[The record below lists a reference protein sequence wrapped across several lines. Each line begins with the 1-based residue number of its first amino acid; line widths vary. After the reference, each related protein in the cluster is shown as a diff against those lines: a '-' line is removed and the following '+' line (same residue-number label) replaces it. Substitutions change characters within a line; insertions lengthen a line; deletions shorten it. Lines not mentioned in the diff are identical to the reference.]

1 MAQPMIS
8 NKAHWQLALD
18 DGIVEGIDDLRQ
30 AIMIILL
37 TRRGQDALRPDFGS
51 ELWRYIDYPID
62 RARPHLVRE
71 SVEAIRRF
79 EPRVRLTAVHVS
91 HDGARV
97 TIAITFTTP
106 DGARSS
112 MVIRP

>member
-1 MAQPMIS
+1 MIS
-8 NKAHWQLALD
+8 NKTHWQLALD
-18 DGIVEGIDDLRQ
+18 DGIVDGIEDLRQ

-71 SVEAIRRF
+71 SVEAIRRW
-79 EPRVRLTAVHVS
+79 EPRVRLTDVQVS
-91 HDGARV
+91 HDGAQV
-97 TIAITFTTP
+97 TISVTFTTP
-106 DGARSS
+106 DGASS
-112 MVIRP
+112 STVIRP

>member
-1 MAQPMIS
+1 MIS
-8 NKAHWQLALD
+8 NKAHWQMALD
-18 DGIVEGIDDLRQ
+18 EGIAEGIDDLRQ

-71 SVEAIRRF
+71 SVEAIRRW
-79 EPRVRLTAVHVS
+79 EPRVRLTAVQVG

-97 TIAITFTTP
+97 TISITFTTT
-106 DGARSS
+106 DGSRSS
-112 MVIRP
+112 VAVRP